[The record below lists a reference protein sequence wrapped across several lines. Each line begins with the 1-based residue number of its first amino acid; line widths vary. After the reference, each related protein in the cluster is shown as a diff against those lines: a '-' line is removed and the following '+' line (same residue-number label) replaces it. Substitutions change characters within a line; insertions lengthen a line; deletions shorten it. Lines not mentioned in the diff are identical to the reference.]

1 MGKEDSRMSVFFITG
16 LLLLIFMVFPLIRIG
31 IGPTITDRLVG
42 LDTINTLIVAG
53 MIVLGAAFQRVIY
66 VDIAIVY
73 ALLSFVGTLYISKY
87 IEGGM

>member
-1 MGKEDSRMSVFFITG
+1 MSVFFITG